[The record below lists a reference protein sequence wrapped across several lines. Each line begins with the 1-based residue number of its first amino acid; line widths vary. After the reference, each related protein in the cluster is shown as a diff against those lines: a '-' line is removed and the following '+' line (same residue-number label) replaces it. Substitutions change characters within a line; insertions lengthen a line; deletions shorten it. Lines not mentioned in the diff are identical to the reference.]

1 MAKAKVND
9 VLIILADKD
18 GGTKQFKFEEAQKKV
33 NDGWSVKIN
42 KSGTKLVKE
51 TKKKTK
57 K

>member
-1 MAKAKVND
+1 MAKARVND
-9 VLIILADKD
+9 GVIVLADKD
-18 GGTKQFKFEEAQKKV
+18 NNMKQFKFEEAQKKV